1 MTDLDSRVITLVEPL
16 RILTPRQISQIDR
29 CLAEVEGFGRVTLIK
44 RDGKL
49 RFIEKTESIEA
60 INPEH

>member
-1 MTDLDSRVITLVEPL
+1 MTDSRVITLVEPL

-60 INPEH
+60 INPER